1 MLLLSEKEEKKKP
14 KKRIINIGDFAHF
27 AHWKPTLEAR
37 GKEPARR
44 PTFCFQ
50 HAPKWVAGMARIIAL

>member
-37 GKEPARR
+37 GKEPAKR
-44 PTFCFQ
+44 PAVGF
-50 HAPKWVAGMARIIAL
+50 

>member
-1 MLLLSEKEEKKKP
+1 VGKRGQNRAISPSCSYVATERKRREKEA

-37 GKEPARR
+37 GKEPAKR
-44 PTFCFQ
+44 PAVGF
-50 HAPKWVAGMARIIAL
+50 